1 MTTIVDSNLPVARP
15 SWDHSRLESRIVHL
29 GCGAFHRA
37 HQALYTHHL
46 LESTDSDW
54 GICEVNL
61 MPGNDRVLIEN
72 LKKQQLLYTVAEK
85 GAESTELKII
95 GSMKE
100 ALHPEIDGCEGIL
113 NAMARPQTAIVSL
126 TVTEKGYCADAAS
139 GQLDLNNP
147 LIKHDLENPTAPKSA
162 IGYIVEALRLRR
174 EKGLKAFTVMSCD
187 NVRENGHVAKVA
199 VLGLAQ
205 ARDPQLAAWIE
216 ENVTFPC
223 TMVDRIVPAATP
235 ETIQEIADQL
245 GVYDP
250 CAIACEPFR
259 QWVIEDNFVNGRPD
273 WDKVGA
279 QFVAD
284 VVPFEMMKLRML
296 NGSHSFLAYLG
307 YLGGYETIADTVTN
321 PAYRKAAFALMMQEQ
336 APTLSMPEGTDLN
349 AYATLLI
356 ERFSNPSLRHRT
368 WQIAMDGSQKIPQ
381 RLLDPVRL
389 HLQNGG
395 SWRHL
400 ALGVAGWM
408 RYTQGVD
415 EQGNAIDVVDPM
427 LAEFQKINAQ
437 YQGADRVK
445 ALLGLSGIFADDLPQ
460 NADFVGAVT
469 AAYQQLWDF
478 AVCKDY
484 VELLKQA
491 RMNEDV
497 EVVHY
502 AITAMVELSKEY
514 DSKLQELERLH
525 QISPED
531 PEVMEQYCEF
541 MEEYLSQGLLEEQIE
556 RVQRQRY
563 EQLLEK
569 KLKHQEDLH
578 TCVCMVKNLMKLG
591 DFEKAHEIL
600 QIIEKKWHRHEAY
613 WILKVQY
620 CVEQKQ
626 GEELKRTLD
635 KMKKEHIYLSSKGRE
650 ELALWIDS

>member
-147 LIKHDLENPTAPKSA
+147 LIKHDLENPTTPKSA

-235 ETIQEIADQL
+235 ETLQEIADQL

-307 YLGGYETIADTVTN
+307 YLGGYETIADTMTN
-321 PAYRKAAFALMMQEQ
+321 EDYRKAAFALMMQEQ

-368 WQIAMDGSQKIPQ
+368 WQIAMDGSQKLPQ

-389 HLQNGG
+389 HLKNGG

-437 YQGADRVK
+437 YQGAECVK

-469 AAYQQLWDF
+469 TAYQQL
-478 AVCKDY
+478 C
-484 VELLKQA
+484 ECGA
-491 RMNEDV
+491 RASV
-497 EVVHY
+497 
-502 AITAMVELSKEY
+502 A
-514 DSKLQELERLH
+514 
-525 QISPED
+525 
-531 PEVMEQYCEF
+531 
-541 MEEYLSQGLLEEQIE
+541 
-556 RVQRQRY
+556 
-563 EQLLEK
+563 
-569 KLKHQEDLH
+569 
-578 TCVCMVKNLMKLG
+578 
-591 DFEKAHEIL
+591 
-600 QIIEKKWHRHEAY
+600 
-613 WILKVQY
+613 
-620 CVEQKQ
+620 
-626 GEELKRTLD
+626 
-635 KMKKEHIYLSSKGRE
+635 
-650 ELALWIDS
+650 AL

>member
-15 SWDHSRLESRIVHL
+15 SWEHSRLESRIVHL

-113 NAMARPQTAIVSL
+113 NVMARPQTAIVSL

-235 ETIQEIADQL
+235 ETLQEIADQL
-245 GVYDP
+245 GVDDP

-307 YLGGYETIADTVTN
+307 YLGGYETIADTMTN
-321 PAYRKAAFALMMQEQ
+321 PDYLKAAFSLMMQEQ

-368 WQIAMDGSQKIPQ
+368 WQIAMDGSQKLPQ

-427 LAEFQKINAQ
+427 LAEFQKVNAQ

-469 AAYQQLWDF
+469 AAYQQL
-478 AVCKDY
+478 C
-484 VELLKQA
+484 ERGA
-491 RMNEDV
+491 RE
-497 EVVHY
+497 
-502 AITAMVELSKEY
+502 
-514 DSKLQELERLH
+514 
-525 QISPED
+525 
-531 PEVMEQYCEF
+531 
-541 MEEYLSQGLLEEQIE
+541 
-556 RVQRQRY
+556 
-563 EQLLEK
+563 
-569 KLKHQEDLH
+569 
-578 TCVCMVKNLMKLG
+578 CV
-591 DFEKAHEIL
+591 A
-600 QIIEKKWHRHEAY
+600 
-613 WILKVQY
+613 
-620 CVEQKQ
+620 
-626 GEELKRTLD
+626 
-635 KMKKEHIYLSSKGRE
+635 
-650 ELALWIDS
+650 AL

>member
-1 MTTIVDSNLPVARP
+1 MIRDLIIKTPYNPGERLPPEREIAEMLDVTRTVVREALIMLEIKGLVEVRRGAGIYVLDNSGSQNTDSPDANVCNDAGPFELLQAR
-15 SWDHSRLESRIVHL
+15 
-29 GCGAFHRA
+29 
-37 HQALYTHHL
+37 QL
-46 LESTDSDW
+46 LESNIAEFAALQATREDIVKMRQALQLEERELASSA
-54 GICEVNL
+54 
-61 MPGNDRVLIEN
+61 PGSSESGDMQFHLAIAEATHNSMLVELFRQSWQWREN
-72 LKKQQLLYTVAEK
+72 NPMW
-85 GAESTELKII
+85 I
-95 GSMKE
+95 
-100 ALHPEIDGCEGIL
+100 
-113 NAMARPQTAIVSL
+113 
-126 TVTEKGYCADAAS
+126 
-139 GQLDLNNP
+139 DLNNP

-235 ETIQEIADQL
+235 ETLQEIADQL

-368 WQIAMDGSQKIPQ
+368 WQIAMDGSQKLPQ

-469 AAYQQLWDF
+469 AAYQQL
-478 AVCKDY
+478 C
-484 VELLKQA
+484 ERGA
-491 RMNEDV
+491 RE
-497 EVVHY
+497 
-502 AITAMVELSKEY
+502 
-514 DSKLQELERLH
+514 
-525 QISPED
+525 
-531 PEVMEQYCEF
+531 
-541 MEEYLSQGLLEEQIE
+541 
-556 RVQRQRY
+556 
-563 EQLLEK
+563 
-569 KLKHQEDLH
+569 
-578 TCVCMVKNLMKLG
+578 CV
-591 DFEKAHEIL
+591 A
-600 QIIEKKWHRHEAY
+600 
-613 WILKVQY
+613 
-620 CVEQKQ
+620 
-626 GEELKRTLD
+626 
-635 KMKKEHIYLSSKGRE
+635 
-650 ELALWIDS
+650 AL

>member
-15 SWDHSRLESRIVHL
+15 SWEHSRLESRIVHL

-147 LIKHDLENPTAPKSA
+147 LIKHDLENPTTPKSA

-235 ETIQEIADQL
+235 ETLQEIADQL

-307 YLGGYETIADTVTN
+307 YLGGYETIADTMTN
-321 PAYRKAAFALMMQEQ
+321 EDYRKAAFALMMQEQ

-368 WQIAMDGSQKIPQ
+368 WQIAMDGSQKLPQ

-389 HLQNGG
+389 HLKNGG

-437 YQGADRVK
+437 YQGAERVK

-469 AAYQQLWDF
+469 TVYQQL
-478 AVCKDY
+478 C
-484 VELLKQA
+484 ERGA
-491 RMNEDV
+491 RASV
-497 EVVHY
+497 
-502 AITAMVELSKEY
+502 A
-514 DSKLQELERLH
+514 
-525 QISPED
+525 
-531 PEVMEQYCEF
+531 
-541 MEEYLSQGLLEEQIE
+541 
-556 RVQRQRY
+556 
-563 EQLLEK
+563 
-569 KLKHQEDLH
+569 
-578 TCVCMVKNLMKLG
+578 
-591 DFEKAHEIL
+591 
-600 QIIEKKWHRHEAY
+600 
-613 WILKVQY
+613 
-620 CVEQKQ
+620 
-626 GEELKRTLD
+626 
-635 KMKKEHIYLSSKGRE
+635 
-650 ELALWIDS
+650 AL

>member
-235 ETIQEIADQL
+235 ETLQEIADQL

-307 YLGGYETIADTVTN
+307 YLGGYETIADTMTN
-321 PAYRKAAFALMMQEQ
+321 PDYRK

-368 WQIAMDGSQKIPQ
+368 WQIAMDGSQKLPQ

-469 AAYQQLWDF
+469 AAYQQL
-478 AVCKDY
+478 C
-484 VELLKQA
+484 ERGA
-491 RMNEDV
+491 RE
-497 EVVHY
+497 
-502 AITAMVELSKEY
+502 
-514 DSKLQELERLH
+514 
-525 QISPED
+525 
-531 PEVMEQYCEF
+531 
-541 MEEYLSQGLLEEQIE
+541 
-556 RVQRQRY
+556 
-563 EQLLEK
+563 
-569 KLKHQEDLH
+569 
-578 TCVCMVKNLMKLG
+578 CV
-591 DFEKAHEIL
+591 A
-600 QIIEKKWHRHEAY
+600 
-613 WILKVQY
+613 
-620 CVEQKQ
+620 
-626 GEELKRTLD
+626 
-635 KMKKEHIYLSSKGRE
+635 
-650 ELALWIDS
+650 AL

>member
-147 LIKHDLENPTAPKSA
+147 LIKHDLENPTTPKSA

-235 ETIQEIADQL
+235 ETLQEIADQL

-307 YLGGYETIADTVTN
+307 YLGGYETIADTMTN
-321 PAYRKAAFALMMQEQ
+321 EDYRKAAFALMMQEQ

-368 WQIAMDGSQKIPQ
+368 WQISMDGSQKLPQ

-389 HLQNGG
+389 HLKNGG

-408 RYTQGVD
+408 RYIQGVD

-437 YQGADRVK
+437 YQGAERVK

-469 AAYQQLWDF
+469 TAYQQLS
-478 AVCKDY
+478 
-484 VELLKQA
+484 ERGA
-491 RMNEDV
+491 RASV
-497 EVVHY
+497 
-502 AITAMVELSKEY
+502 A
-514 DSKLQELERLH
+514 
-525 QISPED
+525 
-531 PEVMEQYCEF
+531 
-541 MEEYLSQGLLEEQIE
+541 
-556 RVQRQRY
+556 
-563 EQLLEK
+563 
-569 KLKHQEDLH
+569 
-578 TCVCMVKNLMKLG
+578 
-591 DFEKAHEIL
+591 
-600 QIIEKKWHRHEAY
+600 
-613 WILKVQY
+613 
-620 CVEQKQ
+620 
-626 GEELKRTLD
+626 
-635 KMKKEHIYLSSKGRE
+635 
-650 ELALWIDS
+650 AL

>member
-147 LIKHDLENPTAPKSA
+147 LIKHDLENPTTPKSA

-223 TMVDRIVPAATP
+223 TMVDRIVPAVTP
-235 ETIQEIADQL
+235 ETLQEIADQL

-307 YLGGYETIADTVTN
+307 YLGGYETIADTMTN
-321 PAYRKAAFALMMQEQ
+321 EDYRKAAFALMMQEQ

-368 WQIAMDGSQKIPQ
+368 WQIAMDGSQKLPQ

-389 HLQNGG
+389 HLKNGG

-437 YQGADRVK
+437 YQGAERVK

-469 AAYQQLWDF
+469 TAYQQL
-478 AVCKDY
+478 C
-484 VELLKQA
+484 ERGA
-491 RMNEDV
+491 RASV
-497 EVVHY
+497 
-502 AITAMVELSKEY
+502 A
-514 DSKLQELERLH
+514 
-525 QISPED
+525 
-531 PEVMEQYCEF
+531 
-541 MEEYLSQGLLEEQIE
+541 
-556 RVQRQRY
+556 
-563 EQLLEK
+563 
-569 KLKHQEDLH
+569 
-578 TCVCMVKNLMKLG
+578 
-591 DFEKAHEIL
+591 
-600 QIIEKKWHRHEAY
+600 
-613 WILKVQY
+613 
-620 CVEQKQ
+620 
-626 GEELKRTLD
+626 
-635 KMKKEHIYLSSKGRE
+635 
-650 ELALWIDS
+650 AL

>member
-1 MTTIVDSNLPVARP
+1 MTTIVDSNLPVACP

-235 ETIQEIADQL
+235 ETLQEIADQL

-307 YLGGYETIADTVTN
+307 YLGGYETIADTMTN
-321 PAYRKAAFALMMQEQ
+321 ADYRKAAFALMMQEQ
-336 APTLSMPEGTDLN
+336 TPTLSMPEGTDLN

-368 WQIAMDGSQKIPQ
+368 WQIAMDGSQKLPQ

-437 YQGADRVK
+437 YQGAERVK

-469 AAYQQLWDF
+469 TAYQQLCERGARECV
-478 AVCKDY
+478 AV
-484 VELLKQA
+484 L
-491 RMNEDV
+491 
-497 EVVHY
+497 
-502 AITAMVELSKEY
+502 
-514 DSKLQELERLH
+514 
-525 QISPED
+525 
-531 PEVMEQYCEF
+531 
-541 MEEYLSQGLLEEQIE
+541 
-556 RVQRQRY
+556 
-563 EQLLEK
+563 
-569 KLKHQEDLH
+569 
-578 TCVCMVKNLMKLG
+578 
-591 DFEKAHEIL
+591 
-600 QIIEKKWHRHEAY
+600 
-613 WILKVQY
+613 
-620 CVEQKQ
+620 
-626 GEELKRTLD
+626 
-635 KMKKEHIYLSSKGRE
+635 
-650 ELALWIDS
+650 